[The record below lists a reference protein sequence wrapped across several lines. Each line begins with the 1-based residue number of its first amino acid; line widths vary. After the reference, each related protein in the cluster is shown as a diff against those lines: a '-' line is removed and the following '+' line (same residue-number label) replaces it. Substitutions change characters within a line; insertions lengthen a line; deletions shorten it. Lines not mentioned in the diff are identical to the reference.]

1 MIFLP
6 HYMWAENN
14 KGGPFRRKT
23 IFYEIHIDFNVQ
35 FAGVSQDTIFFAQDN
50 LEFKEQA

>member
-14 KGGPFRRKT
+14 KD
-23 IFYEIHIDFNVQ
+23 FYQAYILEPCVQKCSLELSEILRQI
-35 FAGVSQDTIFFAQDN
+35 
-50 LEFKEQA
+50 